1 MALLSGIH
9 LTEGPAGPAH
19 CLPGPHEAQEEQQS
33 PERAG
38 CRPPSRA
45 ARLPPWDP
53 AARGGRGK
61 AQRWRCSL
69 CQAPLH
75 PRAQQSPPPLG
86 RLHVGTSDA
95 RRSPRAPQSGGR
107 CGGSRWREL
116 VWQAS
121 VLVTLP
127 GRWEGCPHSSA
138 WPSGPLRTLV
148 PSTGTLLS
156 PEARCGCVCEH
167 RRRPRQAPGPVA
179 GQAASAPSCVEAT
192 LPEPSREQGAIS
204 A

>member
-1 MALLSGIH
+1 MRSCRGAAFRKSLDRGASR
-9 LTEGPAGPAH
+9 
-19 CLPGPHEAQEEQQS
+19 PGPL
-33 PERAG
+33 PPRAPRG
-38 CRPPSRA
+38 SGGTAEPRTSRVQTTRPSHPPASLGPSRA
-45 ARLPPWDP
+45 RGPRKSPEMAVLPLP
-53 AARGGRGK
+53 G
-61 AQRWRCSL
+61 S
-69 CQAPLH
+69 LH
-75 PRAQQSPPPLG
+75 PRARQSPPPLG
-86 RLHVGTSDA
+86 RLHVGTSDT

-138 WPSGPLRTLV
+138 WPSG